1 MSDLESVV
9 KKLEK
14 LAGKETVAPESV
26 HRNGPMKL
34 KAWKVI
40 TGDAPVAPHFYDDDP
55 GALSVACKEWLL
67 ETHEDHEVTARKANA
82 NPKKFEKNLSNEHE
96 QWRES

>member
-1 MSDLESVV
+1 LVYLQQLVAMSDLESVV

-34 KAWKVI
+34 KA
-40 TGDAPVAPHFYDDDP
+40 
-55 GALSVACKEWLL
+55 
-67 ETHEDHEVTARKANA
+67 
-82 NPKKFEKNLSNEHE
+82 
-96 QWRES
+96 